1 MWKPTPELRLVKK
14 TIKEQ
19 VDHTFMN
26 ERTIQVL
33 EQLWTREGFQDGEK
47 YVIESQWR
55 PIPEVA

>member
-1 MWKPTPELRLVKK
+1 MDWKPTPELRLVKK

-33 EQLWTREGFQDGEK
+33 EQLWAMEGFRDGDR
-47 YVIESQWR
+47 YVIET
-55 PIPEVA
+55 E